1 MNTST
6 AALASFARFYNSN
19 FDRRPVPTLMVT
31 NGILNTI
38 ADLLVSHH
46 TPPTRGNGR

>member
-1 MNTST
+1 MNAST
-6 AALASFARFYNSN
+6 AALASFARFYKSN

-38 ADLLVSHH
+38 ADLLVSGG
-46 TPPTRGNGR
+46 TPDTGIGR